1 MAQEN
6 TIGGVD
12 EQGFAINVPYN
23 ANIPVSSIAPTIP
36 LTLATPQYKDFSSGI
51 ANNLSYTQSAY
62 DNQVANVDALNQQAK
77 TESTDLAKLTS
88 QMGGKGVDTNLA
100 YQQTGATNLA
110 AEIRKLNAQSNA
122 LAMDTQAKTLA
133 EQNKA
138 TGQNITSQAV
148 QRNTADATR
157 ENFINQANIAM
168 QVAIKTADYQTAK
181 DLADQIVNAKYD
193 QLEANLKAKQIN
205 LQGLKDYSLTPAER
219 KLAEATTAKL
229 KKEEQD
235 LADKKANDLA
245 VNKLIIDA
253 SPVAPVDVLQ
263 RAKDIQAKGGSPTE
277 VAIALGKYGG
287 DYLGDLVK
295 RSTIRKNDADY
306 EKTIK
311 EIKALGQVPQI
322 TAPAGTNANFIQNLA
337 ASAVNKESLTQT
349 ERTAVTKNLTVL
361 DQLDVLQQNIA
372 KQNKTGF
379 IKGKVNNL
387 LAAVGQNAD
396 VGTINAQLQAIVPN
410 LARGVYGE
418 VGVLTDND
426 IANYRKTLPLLTMPK
441 DQNDAILA
449 LTLKVVQKNLKNT
462 LDTAANSKMDVSRF
476 APKYQEVTNK
486 INEINDRIGVSKQEV
501 LEYGRNNPQAQQMI
515 ADLSAQ
521 GLKPSEILQVLG
533 VEN

>member
-1 MAQEN
+1 MAQEK

-77 TESTDLAKLTS
+77 TENTDLAKLTS

-193 QLEANLKAKQIN
+193 QLEADIKAKEIN
-205 LQGLKDYSLTPAER
+205 LDGIYKQLTPAE
-219 KLAEATTAKL
+219 
-229 KKEEQD
+229 KKVADMQKVLLERENQD
-235 LADKKANDLA
+235 IADKKAQEMAISNVGMTLRKYGVDDS
-245 VNKLIIDA
+245 VVK
-253 SPVAPVDVLQ
+253 DVLENSKSLNDALI
-263 RAKDIQAKGGSPTE
+263 RAGSNLQDPQAKMELESIRLDQVLKKAQIQRQYRETQLLGEPSTVETKATAQALKEAKSSIPVMQDKIDTINILKDHSGLSSRVGTGILTRTPTGTLG
-277 VAIALGKYGG
+277 ALGK
-287 DYLGDLVK
+287 
-295 RSTIRKNDADY
+295 
-306 EKTIK
+306 
-311 EIKALGQVPQI
+311 
-322 TAPAGTNANFIQNLA
+322 AGTVAGLATLPGDIKSKLTGSGQDFAGGVHKLVGGLTLQSLIDAKARGATFGALSEGELNILANSASAINDWELKDDKGKGLGVWNIDEKSFKKELDTIQNLTRRA
-337 ASAVNKESLTQT
+337 LLLSQGNQFTPDEQ
-349 ERTAVTKNLTVL
+349 TVL
-361 DQLDVLQQNIA
+361 DEMY
-372 KQNKTGF
+372 
-379 IKGKVNNL
+379 
-387 LAAVGQNAD
+387 GQSTQ
-396 VGTINAQLQAIVPN
+396 V
-410 LARGVYGE
+410 
-418 VGVLTDND
+418 
-426 IANYRKTLPLLTMPK
+426 
-441 DQNDAILA
+441 DA
-449 LTLKVVQKNLKNT
+449 
-462 LDTAANSKMDVSRF
+462 
-476 APKYQEVTNK
+476 
-486 INEINDRIGVSKQEV
+486 
-501 LEYGRNNPQAQQMI
+501 
-515 ADLSAQ
+515 SAYF
-521 GLKPSEILQVLG
+521 K
-533 VEN
+533 